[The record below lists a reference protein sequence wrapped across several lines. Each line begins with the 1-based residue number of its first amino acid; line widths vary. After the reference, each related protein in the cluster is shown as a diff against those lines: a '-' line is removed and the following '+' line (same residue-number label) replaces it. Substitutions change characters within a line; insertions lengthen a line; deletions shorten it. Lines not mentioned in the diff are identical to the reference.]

1 MHVMLDLETYGVRP
15 GSVIRSIGAVTFDP
29 NDITAKQQEF
39 YINVD
44 HDSCMEAGLTVD
56 HSTFLWWQS
65 QLPEAKE
72 LVTKD
77 AVPLK
82 DALSAFRQWFAVND
96 GLQVWSQGANFDSV
110 LLEAAMIAA
119 KGYAPWKFYNV
130 RDTRT
135 VYEIAGFDT
144 STIPRE
150 GVHHY
155 AVDDCKHQIKCIHAA
170 LEKMVIDAMS
180 MNKEVSHGP

>member
-1 MHVMLDLETYGVRP
+1 MMHIMLDLETYGVRP

-29 NDITAKQQEF
+29 NDVMARQQEF
-39 YINVD
+39 YVNVD

-65 QLPEAKE
+65 QSAEAKE

-77 AVPLK
+77 AIPLA
-82 DALSAFRQWFAVND
+82 DAMKLFRTWFNSV
-96 GLQVWSQGANFDSV
+96 GGEKVWCQGANFDAV
-110 LLEAAMIAA
+110 LLEAAMLAA
-119 KGYAPWKFYNV
+119 KQYAPWKFYNV

-135 VYEIAGFDT
+135 VYDLAGFDT
-144 STIPRE
+144 STIERV

-155 AVDDCKHQIKCIHAA
+155 AVDDCKHQIKCVHAA
-170 LEKMVIDAMS
+170 IEKMVLDAM
-180 MNKEVSHGP
+180 EVEDAPQD